1 MWPMALVGRLE
12 LNQAWAGAF
21 SMVCQGHYLGTGGLE
36 PRERARAEA
45 WHKPGLL
52 LRVRWGPPWQW
63 WAGAGGARAGARHVL
78 RFFLGHVN
86 AATFGV
92 GRVGDGAWCRLRT
105 CWSALGRPGRAL
117 CDFQSAVSALGL
129 GANKFVRAP
138 IKSAVLVSYST
149 LVLPIISPTDF
160 QNQLRG
166 LIFLVLDPRGC
177 GT

>member
-1 MWPMALVGRLE
+1 
-12 LNQAWAGAF
+12 
-21 SMVCQGHYLGTGGLE
+21 MVCQGHHLGSSGLE

-52 LRVRWGPPWQW
+52 LRGQWRPPWQW
-63 WAGAGGARAGARHVL
+63 CAGASGARAGARHVL

-86 AATFGV
+86 TATFGV
-92 GRVGDGAWCRLRT
+92 GRVGGGAWCGLGA
-105 CWSALGRPGRAL
+105 CCSALGRPGRTL
-117 CDFQSAVSALGL
+117 GDFQSAVSALGL